1 MLTSFSFTKRYLLA
15 LGIIAMLSTL
25 AYFNLNHMIE
35 RQVDDGKLINISG
48 RQRMLSQKIALYAI
62 YYKTKHLYKNIA
74 LMEKSHK
81 FLTSREMSEEL
92 RKLYYDKP
100 VELDKKVKM
109 YLFHAKRF
117 YETHD
122 GRSLNY
128 VLKHSQTILGDLNR
142 AVSIYQKEAEVKT
155 RKLKQVEY
163 YIFLMTLVTL
173 FFEALFIFMPANRS
187 INRKTRE
194 LIAEKEYSETV
205 IESSAN
211 AIIALDKENVVH
223 TYNRMA
229 EKIFGFSKAEMI
241 GKDSLKKIIPTQY
254 HRLHDEGLRR
264 FLQTGELKHKGE
276 VLELSGRNKEGKE
289 FPVRIYFGKTGGKSK
304 VAIVANIQD
313 ISKEKLKDSIVQ
325 QQSKFAALGEM
336 IAIIAHQWRQPLAQ
350 LNFNCMYIRK
360 RLKDDE
366 LKKEIAKNEEIIAF
380 MSETITSFEEFYKK
394 SESELFRPEQSVN
407 QALRLLESLIK
418 INQIEVIRR
427 VESEAVLYGSVN
439 GLAQVVLSVVQ
450 NMVDV
455 IRQREVASPRIVIE
469 IRDGAEGYVQMQIAD
484 NAGGISVE
492 PIEEIFEPFK
502 SKKRK
507 PSTGIGLYMARLV
520 LEEKFKGK
528 ISAKNGE
535 EGAIFTIRL
544 PKNGQSRIPVSPPS

>member
-100 VELDKKVKM
+100 IELDKKVKE

-128 VLKHSQTILGDLNR
+128 VLKHSQMILGDLNR

-187 INRKTRE
+187 INRKTKE

-223 TYNRMA
+223 TYNKMA
-229 EKIFGFSKAEMI
+229 EKIFGFSKSEMI

-254 HRLHDEGLRR
+254 HRLHDEGLKR

-276 VLELSGRNKEGKE
+276 VLELSGRNKDGKE

-366 LKKEIAKNEEIIAF
+366 LKQEIAKNEEIIAF
-380 MSETITSFEEFYKK
+380 MSETITSFEDFYKK
-394 SESELFRPEQSVN
+394 SESELFRPEQSIN

-439 GLAQVVLSVVQ
+439 ALAQVVLSVVQ

-455 IRQREVASPRIVIE
+455 IRQREVQNPRIVIE
-469 IRDGAEGYVQMQIAD
+469 VKEGAKGCVQMQIAD
-484 NAGGISVE
+484 NAGGICVE

-528 ISAKNGE
+528 ITAKNGE

-544 PKNGQSRIPVSPPS
+544 PKSGQSRTPVSPPS